1 MAIMHSVNEDEPQ
14 KDKIAYFSMEVGL
27 KSEIATYSG
36 GLGILAGDTLKSFAD
51 VGVPSVGIT
60 LLNEKGYFFQKIDN
74 EGNQIEEHQEWFPK
88 KYLELLPKQVTIL
101 IEDRFIRINVWRY
114 MIKGVRGYEVPV
126 YFLDTNVEGNSD
138 YDKTLTQFLYSGDRY
153 YRLCQE
159 IVLGIG
165 GVRMLDE
172 LGYNNLNK
180 FHMNEGHAALLA
192 LELYKKCGEE
202 NCNLEALK
210 KKCVFT
216 THTPVPAGHDKFE
229 MDVFMR
235 VMNGYMP
242 EFMLNSGRD
251 EDKFNMTL
259 FAMNMSKYINGVAKR
274 HGEVTRDMFPE
285 FKIDSITNGVHTETW
300 ASDEFKK
307 LFDTHIPGWAADPYA
322 LRSALQIPEKEIYD
336 AHQKNKRELIEYIN
350 KEKNE
355 DFSNDVFTIGF
366 ARRFTAYKRPDL
378 ILSDIDRLKKIAKE
392 KGKIQIVYAGKAHIK
407 DYQGKDTIKKVINLG
422 KEIND
427 ENIKIV
433 YLENYNMKLGKL
445 LTSSVDVWLNN
456 PQLPLEASGTS
467 GMKACINGVPQ
478 FSTIDGW
485 WVEGHVENV
494 TGWSIGSD
502 SYKKS
507 YDENNQESDMNSL
520 YEKLENVILPR
531 YYNDKEKW
539 MRIMRNCIAFNASF
553 FNTYR
558 MVLQYVTNAYLY

>member
-1 MAIMHSVNEDEPQ
+1 MAIMHSTNEDVPA

-27 KSEIATYSG
+27 QSEIATYSG

-60 LLNEKGYFFQKIDN
+60 MLNEKGYFYQKIDS
-74 EGNQIEEHQEWFPK
+74 EGNQIEEHHDWFPQ
-88 KYLELLPKQVTIL
+88 KYLEHLPNEITII
-101 IEDRFIRINVWRY
+101 IEDRVVRIRAWRY
-114 MIKGVRGYEVPV
+114 IIKGARGYEVPV
-126 YFLDTNVEGNSD
+126 IYLDTNVEGNSD

-165 GVRMLDE
+165 GIRMLQE
-172 LGYNNLNK
+172 LGYVNLNK

-202 NCNLEALK
+202 HCDMEALK

-216 THTPVPAGHDKFE
+216 THTPVPAGHDRFDMEIFK
-229 MDVFMR
+229 R

-242 EFMLNSGRD
+242 DFMLNSGTD
-251 EDKFNMTL
+251 GDKFNMTL
-259 FAMNMSKYINGVAKR
+259 FAMNMSKYVNGVAKR
-274 HGEVTRDMFPE
+274 HGEVTRDMFPN
-285 FKIDSITNGVHTETW
+285 FKIDSITNGIHTFTW
-300 ASDEFKK
+300 TTDEFKK
-307 LFDTHIPGWAADPYA
+307 LFDEHIPGWTLDPYA
-322 LRSALQIPEKEIYD
+322 LRSALQIPEKLIYE
-336 AHQKNKRELIEYIN
+336 AHQKNKRILIEHIN
-350 KEKNE
+350 EKYGK
-355 DFSNDVFTIGF
+355 DFSTEVFTIGF

-378 ILSDIDRLKKIAKE
+378 ILSDVERLKRIAKE

-407 DYQGKDTIKKVINLG
+407 DGQGKETIKKIITLA
-422 KEIND
+422 KEISD
-427 ENIKIV
+427 DDIKII
-433 YLENYNMKLGKL
+433 YLENYDMNLGKL
-445 LTSSVDVWLNN
+445 MTSGVDVWLNN

-494 TGWSIGSD
+494 TGWSIGKD
-502 SYKKS
+502 SYKHM
-507 YDENNQESDMNSL
+507 EESDHITDSDSL
-520 YEKLENVILPR
+520 YTKLENIIIPK
-531 YYNDKEKW
+531 YYNEKEKW

-558 MVLQYVTNAYLY
+558 MTLQYVTNAYLY